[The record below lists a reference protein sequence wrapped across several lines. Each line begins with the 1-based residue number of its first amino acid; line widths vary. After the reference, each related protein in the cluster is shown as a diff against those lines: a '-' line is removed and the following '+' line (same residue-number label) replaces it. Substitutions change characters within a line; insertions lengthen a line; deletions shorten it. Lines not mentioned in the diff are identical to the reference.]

1 MVRVSSLTTENGHHN
16 SVLSVGLNAAAG
28 IERNH
33 LRSSCLQ
40 TVYGQRLAL
49 QVCSYAHDMQHT
61 QRSRDDTPLMLLRR
75 PPHTFDCSCKSQ
87 LQRCSSRLSES
98 ET

>member
-1 MVRVSSLTTENGHHN
+1 MFRVSFLTTENGHHN
-16 SVLSVGLNAAAG
+16 SVLSVGLNAAG

-49 QVCSYAHDMQHT
+49 QVCSYAHDGCDAH
-61 QRSRDDTPLMLLRR
+61 RTPLTALA
-75 PPHTFDCSCKSQ
+75 
-87 LQRCSSRLSES
+87 SRTCNVARLD
-98 ET
+98 